1 MIFKPMLACDADETK
16 IKYPCIVQPKIDGVR
31 SLHHEGFRG
40 RSLKQHA
47 NSYLSE
53 LFKPSFLNGYDG
65 ELIIGSNPTLEDLC
79 RKTASLTSSGVTER
93 TEHVT
98 WYLFDNFLHPDL
110 PYEERIEMVCD
121 HIQLL
126 RSQYGW
132 ENYLEVVQSHRVN
145 CKEELLNIEEQMLKN
160 GYEGVIVRGINNP
173 YKFGRSTVR
182 EGGLLRIKRFIES
195 ECVVIE
201 IQEGESN
208 ENEAQT
214 NELGYT
220 YRTSH
225 KEGKVKNGMVG
236 ALICKA
242 LATVKDPQSS
252 KVLFNKGDIIKV
264 SAGKMDHDL
273 RVKYFEDKSLLIDKT
288 ITFKFFPKG
297 GKDKP
302 RFPTFKCL
310 RHNL

>member
-1 MIFKPMLACDADETK
+1 MLACDAVEDK
-16 IKYPCIVQPKIDGVR
+16 IQYPCIVQPKIDGIR
-31 SLHHEGFRG
+31 SLHNDGFRG
-40 RSLKQHA
+40 RSLKPHA
-47 NSYLSE
+47 NTYLSE
-53 LFKPSFLNGYDG
+53 LFKPSFLAGYDG
-65 ELIIGSNPTLEDLC
+65 ELIIGSCPTAEDLC
-79 RKTASLTSSGVTER
+79 RKTASLASSGVTER

-98 WYLFDNFLHPDL
+98 WHLFDNFLYPEI
-110 PYEERIEMVCD
+110 PYEERIEIVFD
-121 HIQLL
+121 HVQLL
-126 RSQYGW
+126 RSQFGW
-132 ENYLEVVQSHRVN
+132 EDHLEVIQSYHVS
-145 CKEELLNIEEQMLKN
+145 CKEELLATEEQMLN
-160 GYEGVIVRGINNP
+160 EGYEGVIVRGLKNP

-208 ENEAQT
+208 DNIAQI

-225 KEGKVKNGMVG
+225 KENKVKNGMVG

-242 LATVKDPQSS
+242 LATVKDPQSG

-264 SAGKMDHDL
+264 SAGKMDHAL
-273 RVKYFEDKSLLIDKT
+273 RMQYFENQSLLIGKI

-302 RFPTFKCL
+302 RFPTFKAIRSDL
-310 RHNL
+310 

>member
-1 MIFKPMLACDADETK
+1 MFKPMLACDAVEDK
-16 IKYPCIVQPKIDGVR
+16 IQYPCIIQPKIDGVR

-53 LFKPSFLNGYDG
+53 LFKPSFLAGYDG
-65 ELIIGSNPTLEDLC
+65 ELIIGSNPTLEELC
-79 RKTASLTSSGVTER
+79 RKTASLTGSSVTER

-98 WYLFDNFLHPDL
+98 WYLFDNFLHPEL
-110 PYEERIEMVCD
+110 PYEERYEMVVN
-121 HIQLL
+121 HIGLL
-126 RSQYGW
+126 KSQFGW
-132 ENYLEVVQSHRVN
+132 NDYLEVMPSYNVS
-145 CKEELLNIEEQMLKN
+145 CKEELLAIEEVMLKK
-160 GYEGVIVRGINNP
+160 GYEGVIVRGLRNP

-225 KEGKVKNGMVG
+225 KENKVKNGMVG

-242 LATVKDPQSS
+242 SATVKDPQSG

-264 SAGKMDHDL
+264 SAGKMDHAL
-273 RVKYFEDKSLLIDKT
+273 RVKYFENQSLLMGKT

-302 RFPTFKCL
+302 RFPTFKCIRGDL
-310 RHNL
+310 